1 MARLLVACATAAL
14 AAAAVGLP
22 RSSNTRC
29 KRFILI
35 SQAAQRNY
43 TGATNAKRFASIQR
57 QMRDL
62 QLEKDLELVRL
73 RARVAELEARR

>member
-1 MARLLVACATAAL
+1 MLATPKHTHATRAQSLLV
-14 AAAAVGLP
+14 
-22 RSSNTRC
+22 
-29 KRFILI
+29 
-35 SQAAQRNY
+35 QAAQRNY